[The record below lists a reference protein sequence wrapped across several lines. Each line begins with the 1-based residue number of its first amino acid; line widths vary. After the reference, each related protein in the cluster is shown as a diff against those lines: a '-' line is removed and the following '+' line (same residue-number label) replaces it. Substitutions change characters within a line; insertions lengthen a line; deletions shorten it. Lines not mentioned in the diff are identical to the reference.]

1 MINLCNY
8 LLLYSASV
16 QLFVEFVRLA
26 DLFCLI
32 FFCSLFFLAQCTLR
46 QLLPEHILPFI
57 YFSIILLSNNPF
69 HNHKILLLYYF
80 LVRLFE
86 AMDITAANFWIS
98 SVADVSLLIAAL
110 ISPDVFTSRSSV
122 WICFLSRQA
131 LFLSVQPLYFCLKAS
146 LAAHFCSASLI
157 LLLPYS

>member
-57 YFSIILLSNNPF
+57 YFSIILLSNYPF

-122 WICFLSRQA
+122 
-131 LFLSVQPLYFCLKAS
+131 
-146 LAAHFCSASLI
+146 
-157 LLLPYS
+157 